1 MGAVSRDQLEPAGHD
16 DPQGSGSAREEG
28 LDPLGD
34 GELGSASGRG
44 LGTAAEGSGAAEDR
58 GPGSARAGGLG
69 TAPSRG
75 LKALSLRHHRAWAA
89 GSLSFQDIAAELG
102 VTRQAVRQAF
112 RRRGWDKTNVPPDT
126 SESAQPAI
134 QQPSKTSA
142 AGRAMPQLLTPS
154 APASAHEGDGED
166 WLPEGVKDQYL
177 KAAARGTLKA
187 SLLVIQEAYKGLE
200 RNAGNHGPT
209 ALSGYMRAIGS
220 AFQLTTAL
228 LHRPEE
234 AADLTQLQLLTM
246 TPEDER
252 AIKEAASRALAETF
266 GLDDGEDLPATESKA
281 GPDELSPCAATRPSP
296 SPIDDTTP
304 LPGRAELRTWL
315 LERAK
320 THGRR
325 HLREIAEHIGLR
337 PALQDTDG
345 YLIDSIMHAIEGDP
359 QRLRR
364 PRS

>member
-1 MGAVSRDQLEPAGHD
+1 LGASAGDRRAPAGHD
-16 DPQGSGSAREEG
+16 DLE
-28 LDPLGD
+28 
-34 GELGSASGRG
+34 
-44 LGTAAEGSGAAEDR
+44 
-58 GPGSARAGGLG
+58 GPGSAQAQGQDRLGDGGLG
-69 TAPSRG
+69 TAPPRG

-89 GSLSFQDIAAELG
+89 GSLSYQDIAAELG

-112 RRRGWDKTNVPPDT
+112 RRRGWDKTNAPPDR
-126 SESAQPAI
+126 SEAAPPAT
-134 QQPSKTSA
+134 QQPSNTSGAGA
-142 AGRAMPQLLTPS
+142 AAPQVLTPS
-154 APASAHEGDGED
+154 VPASEGDGED

-209 ALSGYMRAIGS
+209 ALSGYMRALGS
-220 AFQLTTAL
+220 AFQLTAAL

-266 GLDDGEDLPATESKA
+266 GVDDGEDDSGTESKA
-281 GPDELSPCAATRPSP
+281 GPDASP
-296 SPIDDTTP
+296 SCPAMPPRASTPIDASTP
-304 LPGRAELRTWL
+304 LPGRTELRTWL
-315 LERAK
+315 LERGK

-325 HLREIAEHIGLR
+325 HLREIAEHVGLR
-337 PALQDTDG
+337 PALQDTEG
-345 YLIDSIMHAIEGDP
+345 YLVDSIMHAIEGDP
-359 QRLRR
+359 ERLRR